1 MREQT
6 IKQKGL
12 LSMNQSHAKRT
23 ERAPVKR
30 KRASV
35 PKNHKNNREKH
46 SNVFSKIMSVL
57 CTILLIGLITG
68 TIVGAAF
75 ALYLHSFVNI
85 SVDDILLLSTDQDL
99 TTQLYYTEY
108 TDRANRIGESKPLE
122 NQNLS
127 AIENR
132 VWVSYSD
139 IPQNLVNAFIAIED
153 KRFNDHNGVDWLR
166 TLSATFNFFT
176 PGGKS
181 YGGSTI
187 TQQVIKN
194 VTGNDDVTIQRKVQE
209 IFMALNLEKKLDK
222 SEILEIYLNTIYL
235 SQRSY
240 GVQAAAKTYFGKDV
254 SELSLVE
261 CAAIASI
268 TQAPT
273 KWDPIQNPDNNLE
286 RRRVVLTEMF
296 KQHKITEEEY
306 KQAYDEELVLY
317 KGKDTGDSSTSYNS
331 WYTDQVIND
340 SIQLLV
346 DQLGVSETV
355 ASSMIYTGG
364 LRIYTLVDP
373 EIQEK
378 LEDIFE
384 DDNNFPSVA
393 GSMQPKC
400 AMAIL
405 DPYTGDV
412 LALVG
417 DRGEKTGDRIQS
429 YATQTKRSPGSS
441 IKPLSVYAPALEEGV
456 INYGSVFDDRPVN
469 YGEENDTPWPSNAPN
484 VYGGL
489 TTIHDAITRSVNTVS
504 VRVLMQLG
512 VETSFDYVKNKLH
525 MDSFIL
531 REETQSGYVISDMN
545 YSGLAL
551 GGMSY
556 GVTVLEMTA
565 AYCMFAN
572 GGVYHKPRTVLKI
585 EDHNGNVIVDNK
597 AESNAVISET
607 NSIIMT
613 RMLEKVVS
621 SGTAA
626 SSIKLDEQVN
636 VAGKTGTTN
645 DDIDKWFIGYT
656 PYYVGGVWFGY
667 EWNKTLTGFPAAS
680 AAIVWNTAMTS
691 IHQSVL
697 DEINAGRA
705 EKKYFPYGK
714 DIITAEYCRY
724 SGKLVTDACKADM
737 RGNAVE
743 TGYFTVSTVPTEKCD
758 CHVLLN
764 ICKETGSV
772 AREECPSTEKL
783 GFITVDRDDI
793 PDGVNVKIG
802 DASYVYHGGNY
813 CTKHSGAPLGSGS
826 GNSDQSPDDSSND
839 KDILLDNP

>member
-1 MREQT
+1 M
-6 IKQKGL
+6 
-12 LSMNQSHAKRT
+12 
-23 ERAPVKR
+23 
-30 KRASV
+30 
-35 PKNHKNNREKH
+35 
-46 SNVFSKIMSVL
+46 
-57 CTILLIGLITG
+57 
-68 TIVGAAF
+68 
-75 ALYLHSFVNI
+75 
-85 SVDDILLLSTDQDL
+85 
-99 TTQLYYTEY
+99 
-108 TDRANRIGESKPLE
+108 E

-132 VWVSYSD
+132 VWVSYNE
-139 IPQNLVNAFIAIED
+139 IPKNLVNAFIAIED
-153 KRFNDHNGVDWLR
+153 KRFESHHGVDWIR
-166 TLSATFNFFT
+166 TLSATANFFM

-194 VTGNDDVTIQRKVQE
+194 VTGYDDVTIQRKVQE

-254 SELSLVE
+254 SELTLVE

-273 KWDPIQNPDNNLE
+273 KWDPIQHPENNQD
-286 RRRVVLTEMF
+286 RRRAVLTQMYE
-296 KQHKITEEEY
+296 QHKITEEEY
-306 KQAYDEELVLY
+306 RAAYDEELVLY
-317 KGKDTGDSSTSYNS
+317 KGKDSSSTGTSYNS

-340 SIQLLV
+340 SIELLV
-346 DQLGVSETV
+346 QQLGVSETV
-355 ASSMIYTGG
+355 ATSMIYTGG
-364 LRIYTLVDP
+364 LRIYTLIDP
-373 EIQEK
+373 AIQER
-378 LEDIFE
+378 LENVFKDE
-384 DDNNFPSVA
+384 NNFPSVA

-400 AMAIL
+400 SMVVI

-429 YATQTKRSPGSS
+429 YATKTQRSPGSS
-441 IKPLSVYAPALEEGV
+441 IKPLSIYAPALEEGV
-456 INYGSVFDDRPVN
+456 INYASVFDDRPVN
-469 YGEENDTPWPSNAPN
+469 YGDDNATPWPSNAPN

-504 VRVLMQLG
+504 VRVLMKLG

-531 REETQSGYVISDMN
+531 SEETKSGYVISDMN

-565 AYCMFAN
+565 AYSMFAN

-585 EDHNGNVIVDNK
+585 EDYNGNVIVDNK

-607 NSIIMT
+607 TSIIMT
-613 RMLEKVVS
+613 RMMEKVVS
-621 SGTAA
+621 TGTAA
-626 SSIKLDEQVN
+626 SSIKLDSQIN

-680 AAIVWNTAMTS
+680 AAIVWNTAMTA
-691 IHQSVL
+691 IHEPVL
-697 DEINAGRA
+697 NEINEGKA
-705 EKKYFPYGK
+705 EKQFFPYGK
-714 DIITAEYCRY
+714 DIVTAEYCRY
-724 SGKLVTDACKADM
+724 SGKLVTEACKADM

-743 TGYFTVSTVPTEKCD
+743 TGYFTVSNIPTDKCD
-758 CHVLLN
+758 CHVLLD

-772 AREECPSTEKL
+772 AREGCPSTEKI
-783 GFITVDRDDI
+783 GFITVNRDDI
-793 PDGVNVKIG
+793 PEDVDVKIG
-802 DASYVYHGGNY
+802 DASYVYHGGSY
-813 CTKHSGAPLGSGS
+813 CSKHEGAVVGDGS
-826 GNSDQSPDDSSND
+826 
-839 KDILLDNP
+839 KKR